1 MEYWNNG
8 IFHNIDKSKNKDIVT
23 LTQEDNI
30 VQQIRNGRLDSFEVL
45 FRTYYQEL
53 CNYVYQ
59 YFHDK
64 DTAEEIVQ
72 DLFYKLWNKKETLM
86 IRTSIR
92 SYLYK
97 SAYNNTML
105 LLREKN
111 TRHVTDIIPDNAE
124 MTTVNEP
131 DELLQASELNK
142 IVQSTISSMPKKVRK
157 IFELSRF
164 EGLKYKEI
172 ADRLSISIKTVEA
185 NMGKALKLFRKN
197 LKEYY
202 E

>member
-1 MEYWNNG
+1 MMKE
-8 IFHNIDKSKNKDIVT
+8 
-23 LTQEDNI
+23 ENI
-30 VQQIRNGRLDSFEVL
+30 VQSIQHGSLDSFEAL
-45 FRTYYQEL
+45 FRNHYKEL

-59 YFHDK
+59 FYHDK

-72 DLFYKLWNKKETLM
+72 DLFYKLWVKKETLI

-111 TRHVTDIIPDNAE
+111 ARPMTNAIPENPE
-124 MTTVNEP
+124 MIPVNKP
-131 DELLQASELNK
+131 DELLQASELDK
-142 IVQSTISSMPKKVRK
+142 LVQSTMSSMPKKVRR

-172 ADRLSISIKTVEA
+172 ATRLSISIKTVEA

>member
-1 MEYWNNG
+1 
-8 IFHNIDKSKNKDIVT
+8 
-23 LTQEDNI
+23 LTQEENI
-30 VQQIRNGRLDSFEVL
+30 VQNIQHGNLDSFEVL
-45 FRTYYQEL
+45 FRTYYKEL

-72 DLFYKLWNKKETLM
+72 DLFYKLWVKKETLM

-111 TRHVTDIIPDNAE
+111 TRQMTDAIPENPE
-124 MTTVNEP
+124 LIPVIEP
-131 DELLQASELNK
+131 DALLQASELDK
-142 IVQSTISSMPKKVRK
+142 LVQSTMSSMPIKVRR